1 VQANKQP
8 EAVSVI
14 DAKQPAQRKRG
25 RRTLWLVLLVCAAP
39 VIASYFTFYVIK
51 PEKRDNYGAF
61 IDARTHPVPGAL
73 HTATLDGKPRE
84 LDQFKGKWVMLVA
97 APGACP
103 DTCQKQLFAMRQLR
117 LMQNK
122 DQDRIER
129 VWLITDQQPLDTM
142 VIREYDGTHMLRA
155 DPQAVAGWLPVD
167 PGTTVTDHIYMIDPL
182 GHLMMRFPKD
192 PDPGATYKHMQ
203 KVNKD
208 INKLL
213 KASSIG

>member
-8 EAVSVI
+8 EAASAATANPPV
-14 DAKQPAQRKRG
+14 ARKRS
-25 RRTLWLVLLVCAAP
+25 RRALWLVLLVCAAP
-39 VIASYFTFYVIK
+39 VIASYFTFYVLK
-51 PEKRDNYGAF
+51 PEKRNNYGAI
-61 IDARTHPVPGAL
+61 IDARTHPVPAAL
-73 HTATLDGKPRE
+73 HTTTLDGRPRA
-84 LDQFKGKWVMLVA
+84 LDQFKGKWVMLMA
-97 APGACP
+97 APGDCP
-103 DTCQKQLFAMRQLR
+103 EACQKQLYAMRQLR
-117 LMQNK
+117 TMQGK

-155 DPQAVAGWLPVD
+155 DPQAVASWLPLD
-167 PGTTVTDHIYMIDPL
+167 PGTTIQDHIYMIDPL

-192 PDPGATYKHMQ
+192 PDPSTTYKHMQ
-203 KVNKD
+203 KVYKD